1 MSEEQLSIKDVE
13 YGINTSGL
21 SPRSHVHADQDGIL
35 VNIRIP
41 LSIGG
46 VRISS
51 WASSDIRLCIGHSI
65 KKIVWE
71 GEEDAGKWRLIFF
84 GDKIRVIV
92 GAGATLPEGH
102 DVNSVIHY
110 PLIHQGND
118 EGAAEGVYRECVSGS
133 EFDLTSVLR
142 TFSWMFSD
150 GVNELLRHGPGH
162 EIIHV
167 TSQKVYE
174 DLFPYLVQEF
184 PWTDPFFL
192 PYPLKDVHGWVARS
206 IKEG

>member
-1 MSEEQLSIKDVE
+1 MSGEQLSIKDIE

-51 WASSDIRLCIGHSI
+51 RAASDIRLCIGYSI

-92 GAGATLPEGH
+92 GADVTLPEGH
-102 DVNSVIHY
+102 DVNSVIH
-110 PLIHQGND
+110 QGND
-118 EGAAEGVYRECVSGS
+118 EGVAEGVYRECVSGS
-133 EFDLTSVLR
+133 EFDLTSVLE
-142 TFSWMFSD
+142 TFSWMFSEE
-150 GVNELLRHGPGH
+150 VKELLRHGPGH

-167 TSQKVYE
+167 NSQKVYE
-174 DLFPYLVQEF
+174 DLFPYLTQEF
-184 PWTDPFFL
+184 PWTDPLFL
-192 PYPLKDVHGWVARS
+192 PYPLKDVHGWVARP